1 MCLRLGSPDPV
12 PAGSEPTEEVNMRA
26 RISAVIAAALM
37 LSGVLTGVA
46 HAPPDPNGPA
56 RYGLCKAYFSGSE
69 NGQEH
74 KRKGRA
80 FQALE
85 QAAGVDEDDSPEE
98 IDQKVADFCE
108 GASPG
113 GRP

>member
-1 MCLRLGSPDPV
+1 
-12 PAGSEPTEEVNMRA
+12 MRA
-26 RISAVIAAALM
+26 RITAVVAAALV

-56 RYGLCKAYFSGSE
+56 KKGLCQAYFSGSE

-85 QAAGVDEDDSPEE
+85 EAAGVDDDDSADE
-98 IDQKVADFCE
+98 IDDKVNEFCF
-108 GASPG
+108 G
-113 GRP
+113 G